1 MQMASIQRIKSE
13 LTGGIS
19 YRVQV
24 RVKGRPALSETFPNR
39 KEAAAWGAAAETG
52 IREGRHF
59 PHMRSTRTTFSE
71 VAKRYRETVL
81 ADWSASAKA
90 ARERHLKWWEDR
102 FAGFTL
108 AEITTDRIVEARD
121 ALAAEKFTRGK
132 PRKNRK
138 TGEVK
143 APAEYSRSPATINKY
158 LTVLTRVLN
167 LAVKEWRLMDRNPAA
182 DISKKKEPRGR
193 VRFLTDE
200 EREALLE
207 ACAASD
213 WKALH
218 TLVLLAISTG
228 ARRGELVNLKWTD
241 VDLKAARATV
251 QDTKNGDS
259 RVLPL
264 VGKALEAVRALKLQ
278 NSARND
284 YVFPQPSGFPG
295 PYVYFDGYW
304 QKALT
309 GAKLEDF
316 RFHDLRH
323 TTASYLASQGAS
335 LLEIAD
341 TLGHRTLN
349 MVKRY
354 AHLAQSHKVR
364 AIEKMAKER
373 GL

>member
-1 MQMASIQRIKSE
+1 MQVASIQRIVSP
-13 LTGGIS
+13 LTKEIS
-19 YRVQV
+19 YRAQV
-24 RVKGRPALSETFPNR
+24 RVKGRPTQSATFANR
-39 KEAAAWGAAAETG
+39 LKAQKWATSIEAA
-52 IREGRHF
+52 IDEGRDF
-59 PHMRSTRTTFSE
+59 PRMRSRRTAFAE
-71 VAKRYRETVL
+71 VAQRYRETVT
-81 ADWSASAKA
+81 ADWPEPAKS

-102 FAGFTL
+102 FAGLTL
-108 AEITTDRIVEARD
+108 AEITADRIVEARD
-121 ALAAEKFTRGK
+121 ALATEKFTRGK
-132 PRKNRK
+132 PRENRK
-138 TGEVK
+138 TGEVT
-143 APAEYSRSPATINKY
+143 APAEYARSPATINKY
-158 LTVLTRVLN
+158 LIVLARVLN

-193 VRFLTDE
+193 VRFLSDA
-200 EREALLE
+200 EREALLD

-213 WKALH
+213 WKGLH
-218 TLVLLAISTG
+218 TLVMLAISTG
-228 ARRGELVNLKWTD
+228 ARRGELINLKWSD
-241 VDLKAARATV
+241 VDLKTARATV
-251 QDTKNGDS
+251 HDTKNGDS

-264 VGKALEAVRALKLQ
+264 VGKALDALRELKLQ
-278 NSARND
+278 NSARSE
-284 YVFPQPSGFPG
+284 YVFPQPSGFPR

-309 GAKLEDF
+309 AAKLEEF

>member
-1 MQMASIQRIKSE
+1 MASIQRIVSP
-13 LTGGIS
+13 LTKEIS
-19 YRVQV
+19 YRAQV
-24 RVKGRPALSETFPNR
+24 RVKGRPTQSATFANR
-39 KEAAAWGAAAETG
+39 LKAQKWATSIEAA
-52 IREGRHF
+52 IDEGRDF
-59 PHMRSTRTTFSE
+59 PHMRSRRTAFTD
-71 VAKRYRETVL
+71 VAKRYRESVT
-81 ADWSASAKA
+81 ADWPEPAKS

-102 FAGFTL
+102 FAGLTL
-108 AEITTDRIVEARD
+108 AEITADRIVEARD
-121 ALAAEKFTRGK
+121 ALAAERFTRGK
-132 PRKNRK
+132 PHKNRK

-143 APAEYSRSPATINKY
+143 APAEYARSPATCNKY
-158 LTVLTRVLN
+158 LIVLARVLN

-193 VRFLTDE
+193 VRFLSDA
-200 EREALLE
+200 EREALLD

-213 WKALH
+213 WKGLH
-218 TLVLLAISTG
+218 TLVMLAISTG
-228 ARRGELVNLKWTD
+228 ARRGELINLKWSD
-241 VDLKAARATV
+241 VDLKSARATV
-251 QDTKNGDS
+251 HDTKNGDS

-264 VGKALEAVRALKLQ
+264 VGKALDALRELKLQ
-278 NSARND
+278 NSARCE
-284 YVFPQPSGFPG
+284 YVFPQASGFPG
-295 PYVYFDGYW
+295 PYVHFDGYW
-304 QKALT
+304 QDALT
-309 GAKLEDF
+309 AAKLEDF